1 MLIGDPQVT
10 IGFKRYIYM
19 VEFGW
24 IGGTPHLRKPPNF
37 GCHKHLNNWPYFF
50 KATSID
56 LNEYGEANDIIMVYP
71 QVMGNA
77 ILRKRLRA
85 YPEKAVLIYIYTEI
99 EIAHIFILLC
109 IYIHYI
115 HWHIYTYRVYIVH
128 TIYTYRV
135 YIVCTI
141 YIICI
146 YACTIYVYIYLHIIH
161 SIYIISI

>member
-1 MLIGDPQVT
+1 
-10 IGFKRYIYM
+10 M

-85 YPEKAVLIYIYTEI
+85 YPEKAVLIYIYRNRDCTY
-99 EIAHIFILLC
+99 
-109 IYIHYI
+109 IYINMYI
-115 HWHIYTYRVYIVH
+115 HSLHTLTY
-128 TIYTYRV
+128 IYTYRV

-146 YACTIYVYIYLHIIH
+146 YACTIYVYIYIYLHIIH